1 MKEYKRY
8 AYGMVVG
15 RFQPFHHGHECIIA
29 RALEECHYVVVL
41 VGSAQESRL
50 PHNPLTFEEREQMI
64 NDCFFNERDRLIIV
78 PLEDRTE
85 VSNDASWGKYMMDV
99 IKRECNVKIDAV
111 FEGREK
117 VRKDWYDDIEGI
129 DIVQLNRKDE
139 NYSATMMRQAILEDK
154 RELYIVWC
162 ANNNERYYDDLRR
175 IMLDVTK
182 DTSSN

>member
-64 NDCFFNERDRLIIV
+64 KDCFYNEVQRLIIM

-85 VSNDASWGKYMMDV
+85 VSNDSSWGQYMMNV

-117 VRKDWYDDIEGI
+117 VRKDWYDDIEDI
-129 DIVQLNRKDE
+129 DIIQVSRKKE
-139 NYSATMMRQAILEDK
+139 NYSATLVRQAILEGD
-154 RELYIVWC
+154 EYLYRYWC
-162 ANNNERYYDDLRR
+162 ANHNEHHYSDLRR